1 MISETFQSGFQ
12 LCISDYKRK
21 GSFFQ
26 NRADSLL
33 LGKDQASLWR
43 CLVNGNHKENKI
55 FRGNQIR
62 DQWIFMR
69 FFRFQGS
76 KHFFQLMDAPAS
88 FCAYIDFICFSGFRG
103 SRRSAFAGSS
113 KSVRITFDRISS
125 GKSFRFRSKIC
136 LIINQDPGIFFPE
149 NGGSVLPRTGF
160 YLYECLLPE
169 QQYLFYLK
177 PESFFLHGE
186 LQVLLHRQCPGYQ

>member
-76 KHFFQLMDAPAS
+76 KHFFQLMDAPAG

-136 LIINQDPGIFFPE
+136 LIINQDPGDIFF
-149 NGGSVLPRTGF
+149 
-160 YLYECLLPE
+160 
-169 QQYLFYLK
+169 LK
-177 PESFFLHGE
+177 TEDQFFLA
-186 LQVLLHRQCPGYQ
+186 PGFTYMNVCYQNSNICFI